1 VIAIRN
7 RSQTRG
13 VRWLT
18 IWDRE
23 YLLAGRLRVHEPERV
38 PPTVGSLLG
47 RPDMS
52 TTRTYTL
59 SVLPTPQNVE
69 PAPLGGGRREGL
81 MTAFAAV
88 AMIAFAW
95 SGFQSSEWVRA
106 RFLRSDVAAVL
117 SEDALEISA
126 EADRLEERDIILYVE
141 WLVAVDAGAFE
152 TAEDVFLLF
161 RPEVQQQVLESGF
174 GTDETPPVPPFDDP
188 GYDAFEMRSQAND
201 LETESREQNA
211 KSRDASRNA
220 ARYGGL
226 GVMFAAVL
234 AAVGIAGRFHG
245 RRWRGTLFSLAA
257 GVLVIGLLYLAFS
270 PVNVSGF

>member
-1 VIAIRN
+1 M
-7 RSQTRG
+7 
-13 VRWLT
+13 VRFACRPADLAN
-18 IWDRE
+18 IW
-23 YLLAGRLRVHEPERV
+23 
-38 PPTVGSLLG
+38 
-47 RPDMS
+47 
-52 TTRTYTL
+52 TYTHP
-59 SVLPTPQNVE
+59 VLPTSQDVE
-69 PAPLGGGRREGL
+69 PAPLRGGRREGL

-106 RFLRSDVAAVL
+106 RFLRSDVASVL

-141 WLVAVDAGAFE
+141 WLVAVDTEAFE

-161 RPEVQQQVLESGF
+161 RPEVQQHVLEAGF
-174 GTDETPPVPPFDDP
+174 GPDKTPPVPPFDDP
-188 GYDAFEMRSQAND
+188 SYDAFEMRSQAND
-201 LETESREQNA
+201 LETESREQNI

-234 AAVGIAGRFHG
+234 AAVGIAGRFNG
-245 RRWRGTLFSLAA
+245 KKSRRTLFSLAA